1 MCLRIDAHSP
11 LRNHLVIVV
20 LAATCLL
27 GSASRGDDVAL
38 WLESRGFSRLLIEH
52 LESKLPEL
60 EGEEQ
65 VEGATRLARLY
76 AELLLNPRDADDR
89 AWLEARG
96 GQLLDVIPSGQAD
109 DLRVELLNGRYLA
122 AEDVAE
128 RHRLRLD
135 DLGEVSKAIES
146 LDDIAEQLQTI
157 RERTLKMVK
166 STSRSVERGTPYR
179 ATSRRQRLARQEQL
193 LRRTEYLLAW
203 TLVYRA
209 WLADDSRSAEEAQEM
224 FALVLDLESNQIE
237 PGQVSLDRRSEEAV
251 AWAVL
256 GMAFSRSMTRTPTT
270 AMRWLDLL
278 EVERVPEVVSD
289 VLPAWR
295 LAILLEADEMNRV
308 SLLLDE
314 LTADGRVVP
323 TAWWRL
329 VAVQALERGTP
340 EAQVIADRA
349 IASLASRNALDHLYD
364 LVERYGDT
372 LAGESGFALAYAR
385 GVLEY
390 KAAQD
395 LTEDD
400 QPPTP
405 EAREIYRRAA
415 TLLEEAMREHD
426 SEQWRDAMAGCASLL
441 GWCRWYQGDME
452 SARAAFL
459 ESAGDG
465 LDLDNE
471 EAFWMAVVSQDRQ
484 VREDSTADAQSILS
498 ELIAEY
504 MRRWPSGVRAGT
516 LTVRQIEEAAPSL
529 EAVEQLMR
537 LNPDDPAWGSAQLRA
552 AQMLYVLF
560 TERTGSDRAEAGSQ
574 YLTVALPLL
583 TGDSDIATRDA
594 AAAGRCMARAR
605 RVLEVALDK
614 EMIRLVAA
622 EAAFAAVEDRD
633 AFPMAVPDGFEA
645 ELGYRRL
652 QIALAREDVIEAER
666 LGIELL
672 QMAYDQLW
680 TRLAARSIFR
690 YSIDQW
696 DVAES
701 VDDVREDLRR
711 ISEWGG
717 RILGEHPSLEAAL
730 ESPGMLAVA
739 ANVARA
745 GLARWELSGDP
756 ELGER
761 VWVIYGNLLELHP
774 KNQQFLRGRALL
786 SPLMGEAEESMRCW
800 RVLLAGTTSG
810 SDSWFEARSH
820 QVQLLMDQDPELAR
834 KVLEQHRV
842 LYPNWGPSPWGD
854 RMQSMHR
861 RLEFGESAP

>member
-1 MCLRIDAHSP
+1 MCLRIDAISP
-11 LRNHLVIVV
+11 LRSHLVLVV

-38 WLESRGFSRLLIEH
+38 WLESRGFNRLLIEH

-60 EGEEQ
+60 KGEDQ

-76 AELLLNPRDADDR
+76 AGLLLNPRDADDR

-146 LDDIAEQLQTI
+146 LDDIAEQLQAI

-340 EAQVIADRA
+340 EAQAIADRA

-395 LTEDD
+395 LTVDD
-400 QPPTP
+400 QLPPK
-405 EAREIYRRAA
+405 AREAYRRAA
-415 TLLEEAMREHD
+415 MLLEEAMREHD

-452 SARAAFL
+452 SARIAFL
-459 ESAGDG
+459 QSAGDG

-471 EAFWMAVVSQDRQ
+471 EAFWMAVVSQDRH
-484 VREDSTADAQSILS
+484 VREESTVDAQSILS

-516 LTVRQIEEAAPSL
+516 LTVRQIEEAVPSL

-537 LNPDDPAWGSAQLRA
+537 LNPEDPAWESAQLRA

-594 AAAGRCMARAR
+594 TAAGRCMARAR
-605 RVLEVALDK
+605 RVLEVAMDQ

-652 QIALAREDVIEAER
+652 QIALIREDVVEAER
-666 LGIELL
+666 LGMELL
-672 QMAYDQLW
+672 QMAYDELW

-701 VDDVREDLRR
+701 DDDVREDLRR

-730 ESPGMLAVA
+730 DSPGMLAVA
-739 ANVARA
+739 RQRRT
-745 GLARWELSGDP
+745 RWIGS
-756 ELGER
+756 LGVVR
-761 VWVIYGNLLELHP
+761 
-774 KNQQFLRGRALL
+774 
-786 SPLMGEAEESMRCW
+786 
-800 RVLLAGTTSG
+800 
-810 SDSWFEARSH
+810 
-820 QVQLLMDQDPELAR
+820 
-834 KVLEQHRV
+834 
-842 LYPNWGPSPWGD
+842 
-854 RMQSMHR
+854 
-861 RLEFGESAP
+861 